1 MIINQLIKIDMKQT
15 ENSNLVLGREEV
27 YKASPCIWS
36 FKYTHDIVNG
46 MNLNLSNMV
55 SAYPFE
61 CGGYLWKD
69 SERLYLCGEFSE
81 NTERHNEIQQRLV
94 KSVSGYAAK
103 RFVKSPNK
111 RLVRSDFASFR
122 LQWMLYVVWQ
132 KCKGNADFRKLL
144 MQVPNDVTLVENT
157 TTDKGGTA
165 EVWGCR
171 NAELVGYRNNLAAE
185 ITKANPT
192 MKKKHLKHLINVEM
206 NKVNSIGEWRGQNNV
221 GKILMICR
229 DCIIKETEPV
239 INYNL
244 LRNAQIHIFGKLLQ
258 FN

>member
-1 MIINQLIKIDMKQT
+1 MKQT

-27 YKASPCIWS
+27 YKASPRIWS
-36 FKYTHDIVNG
+36 FKYTYDIVNG
-46 MNLNLSNMV
+46 MNLNLTNMV

-157 TTDKGGTA
+157 TTDKGGSA
-165 EVWGCR
+165 EIWGCR
-171 NAELVGYRNNLAAE
+171 NVELVDYRSSLATE

-192 MKKKHLKHLINVEM
+192 MKKKDLKRLINVET
-206 NKVNSIGEWRGQNNV
+206 NKVNSIGEWRGQNNI

-229 DCIIKETEPV
+229 DCIIKGTEPV
-239 INYNL
+239 INYDL
-244 LRNAQIHIFGKLLQ
+244 LRDAQIHIFGKLLQ